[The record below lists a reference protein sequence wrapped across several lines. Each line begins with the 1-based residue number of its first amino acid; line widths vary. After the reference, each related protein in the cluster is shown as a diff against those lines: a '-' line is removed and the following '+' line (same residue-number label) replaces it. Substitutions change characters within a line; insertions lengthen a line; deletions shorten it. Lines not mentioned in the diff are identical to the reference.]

1 MNFTKRCWVISSVVA
16 ALVAGSGAASAADE
30 ATATVLFN
38 DAKRL
43 VTAGKYAEACPKFE
57 ESQRLD
63 PGIGTQFN
71 LADCYEHVGRSAAAW
86 ALFQDV
92 AASSR
97 AAGQAPRAK
106 VADQRAAALEPK
118 LSKLTIVAPK
128 DVTGLE
134 VRRNGELLG
143 GVLWGNAIPVDPG
156 SYTIEAS
163 APGRKKWSSVTTV
176 GPNAAQVTVT
186 IPELAVA
193 DAPPAPAPAVVAP
206 AASPAQASPSPDA
219 DTHSRG
225 QTQRTVAL
233 ITAGAGLVGVA
244 VGSVFGVE
252 SFSKHSTYTSECQ
265 GTQCT
270 AAGVSDHDSAV
281 SAGNVST
288 IAFVAGGALVA
299 VGGVLW
305 FTAPKGAPASTA
317 VRVTPLVGSATAGLS
332 LGGGW

>member
-1 MNFTKRCWVISSVVA
+1 MNRTKRWWVISSVVA
-16 ALVAGSGAASAADE
+16 ALVTGSGAASAGDE
-30 ATATVLFN
+30 AAATVLFN

-43 VTAGKYAEACPKFE
+43 IAAGKFAEACPKFE

-71 LADCYEHVGRSAAAW
+71 LADCYERIGRSAAAW

-92 AASSR
+92 AAASR
-97 AAGQAPRAK
+97 SAGQAQRAR
-106 VADQRAAALEPK
+106 VADQRAAKLEPK

-128 DVTGLE
+128 GVTGLE

-176 GPNAAQVTVT
+176 AGNADQVTVT
-186 IPELAVA
+186 IPELDAA
-193 DAPPAPAPAVVAP
+193 EAPPAAAPAAVAP
-206 AASPAQASPSPDA
+206 AASPAPASSSPA
-219 DTHSRG
+219 ETHDRG
-225 QTQRTVAL
+225 QTQRTIAL

-244 VGSVFGVE
+244 VGSVFGIE
-252 SFSKHSTYTSECQ
+252 SFSKHSTYTQECV
-265 GTQCT
+265 GSQCT

-281 SAGNVST
+281 SAGTVST

-305 FTAPKGAPASTA
+305 FTAPKGTPASTA
-317 VRVTPLVGSATAGLS
+317 LHVTPVVGSTTAGLS
-332 LGGGW
+332 FGGGW